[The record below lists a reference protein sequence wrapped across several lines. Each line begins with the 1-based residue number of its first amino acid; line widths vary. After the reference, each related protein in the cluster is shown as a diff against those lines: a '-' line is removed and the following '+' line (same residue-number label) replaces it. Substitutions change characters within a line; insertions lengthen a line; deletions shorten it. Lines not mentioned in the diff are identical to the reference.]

1 MSDRILEMSKCVLC
15 GSNKNSIYYSFIN
28 YKLIS
33 CSNCDLKFV
42 WNSKDVPDLV
52 DLNIQKYNNNDWCNI
67 YFSKKEEIKKRADK
81 YITILK
87 KYQKYGNVLDV
98 GCSYGFILEV
108 FLKSGYNAEGI
119 DISYQVV
126 KYLTKK
132 NIPVIKGNFT
142 SYKFRKKYNCI
153 LFLDSIEHFENP
165 LQIINR
171 AKKILE
177 KDGMIIIQTPNIN
190 SIMSLLCGKK
200 WFWLLTPE
208 HRCLFS
214 TNSLMYLINKSNL
227 SVVHYETW
235 DDSYEF
241 ANNLLAVLHVPAD
254 GFFKIFHYIL
264 HMILSLI
271 IKQLSLFWRIWYLG
285 GEHLIYVSKK

>member
-1 MSDRILEMSKCVLC
+1 
-15 GSNKNSIYYSFIN
+15 
-28 YKLIS
+28 
-33 CSNCDLKFV
+33 
-42 WNSKDVPDLV
+42 
-52 DLNIQKYNNNDWCNI
+52 
-67 YFSKKEEIKKRADK
+67 
-81 YITILK
+81 
-87 KYQKYGNVLDV
+87 
-98 GCSYGFILEV
+98 
-108 FLKSGYNAEGI
+108 
-119 DISYQVV
+119 
-126 KYLTKK
+126 
-132 NIPVIKGNFT
+132 
-142 SYKFRKKYNCI
+142 
-153 LFLDSIEHFENP
+153 
-165 LQIINR
+165 
-171 AKKILE
+171 
-177 KDGMIIIQTPNIN
+177 MIIIQTPNIN